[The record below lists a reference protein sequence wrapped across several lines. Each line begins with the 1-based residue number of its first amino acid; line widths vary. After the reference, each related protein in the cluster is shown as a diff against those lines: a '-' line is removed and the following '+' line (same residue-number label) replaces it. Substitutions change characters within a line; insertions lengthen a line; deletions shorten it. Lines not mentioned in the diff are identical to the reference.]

1 MRTTF
6 MTTRQRIS
14 RRLRQTAPVPSD
26 NEAFVRDTIRQ
37 INLLPEP
44 HSREQALIRSVSLRE
59 RWAFRLG
66 ITRMVVVS
74 GGGCLLLSYLFI
86 TYLDTLMTLLTT
98 LAQQLLSWL

>member
-1 MRTTF
+1 MKTAF

-14 RRLRQTAPVPSD
+14 RRLRQAAPVPSD

-74 GGGCLLLSYLFI
+74 GSGCLLLSYLLI
-86 TYLDTLMTLLTT
+86 TYFDTLMALLTT
-98 LAQQLLSWL
+98 FAQQLLAWM

>member
-1 MRTTF
+1 

-14 RRLRQTAPVPSD
+14 RRLRQSAPVPSD

-74 GGGCLLLSYLFI
+74 GSGCLLLSYLFI
-86 TYLDTLMTLLTT
+86 TYLDTLMALLTT